1 MDELRDFR
9 ATTPAIRDR
18 SWAVAPASE
27 RIRRQQ
33 TTERRLE
40 LAVRA
45 TIAAAL
51 LLGLMFGLPLALGAL
66 AVAIGMPADAGLAR

>member
-1 MDELRDFR
+1 MIPLGVFR

-33 TTERRLE
+33 TLARRLE
-40 LAVRA
+40 FAVRA
-45 TIAAAL
+45 ALAAIL
-51 LLGLMFGLPLALGAL
+51 LLGLLFGVPLVLGAL
-66 AVAIGMPADAGLAR
+66 AVALGMPADAGLS

>member
-1 MDELRDFR
+1 MIPLEAFR

-33 TTERRLE
+33 TIARRLE
-40 LAVRA
+40 LAARA
-45 TIAAAL
+45 TLEAAL
-51 LLGLMFGLPLALGAL
+51 LLGLLFGVPLALGAL
-66 AVAIGMPADAGLAR
+66 AVALGMPADAGVR

>member
-1 MDELRDFR
+1 MDDLRVFR

-18 SWAVAPASE
+18 AWAIAPASE

-33 TTERRLE
+33 ALERRLE

-45 TIAAAL
+45 GVAAAL
-51 LLGLMFGLPLALGAL
+51 LLALLFGVPLAIGAL
-66 AVAIGMPADAGLAR
+66 AVALGMPADAGLAR